1 MSSDDEHRFG
11 GRHTDDKLD
20 RLQGYMSAYTTALQE
35 KGFVLVYIDAF
46 AGTGTR
52 VETKPTL
59 PLFAVEGEEP
69 ETITLPGSARRALE
83 TKPPFGGL
91 VLVEKD
97 PARFAAL
104 ERLRSEYPDHHVILE
119 NGDANAVVQR
129 LCRNTPWNGSA
140 KSPPIRGLLFLDPY
154 GMEVSWET
162 IEAVARTEAIDMW
175 CFFPLMGLYRQAA
188 REPATIDERKRAKL
202 NSVLGTEEWQ
212 REWYKPVTPPTNLLG
227 LIEDDAAQLRTADV
241 NAIEAYVQK
250 RLESV
255 FRGVVLPPKRIF
267 GSRGHALAS
276 LFFATANPAPKA
288 VALARKI
295 ASHVLNSGNSSHW
308 RPR

>member
-1 MSSDDEHRFG
+1 MPADEQHRFG
-11 GRHTDDKLD
+11 GRHTDEKLD
-20 RLQGYMSAYTTALQE
+20 RLQAYMSAYTTALRE

-46 AGTGTR
+46 AGSGTR

-59 PLFAVEGEEP
+59 PLFEVDDGDP
-69 ETITLPGSARRALE
+69 ETITLPGSAKRAFE
-83 TKPPFGGL
+83 TKPPFGGF
-91 VLVEKD
+91 VLIEKD
-97 PARFAAL
+97 PGRFAAL
-104 ERLRSEYPDHHVILE
+104 ERLSTEYPEHRVVLE

-129 LCRNTPWNGSA
+129 LCRNTPWQGSH

-188 REPATIDERKRAKL
+188 REPAAIDDRKRAKL
-202 NSVLGTEEWQ
+202 NSVLGTDEWQ
-212 REWYKPVTPPTNLLG
+212 HEWYKPAAPSSNLLG
-227 LIEDDAAQLRTADV
+227 LMDDDAARVRTADV

-255 FRGVVLPPKRIF
+255 FKGVVLPPRRIT

-288 VALARKI
+288 VALAKKI

>member
-1 MSSDDEHRFG
+1 MSSDEQHRFG

-20 RLQGYMSAYTTALQE
+20 RLQQYMAAYTTALRE
-35 KGFVLVYIDAF
+35 KRFVLVYIDAF
-46 AGTGTR
+46 AGSGTR

-59 PLFAVEGEEP
+59 PLFSVEGHEP
-69 ETITLPGSARRALE
+69 ETVTVAGSAKRAFD

-97 PARFAAL
+97 AARFALL
-104 ERLRSEYPDHHVILE
+104 ERLRDQYPEHKVILE
-119 NGDANAVVQR
+119 NDDANAVVQR
-129 LCRNTPWNGSA
+129 LCRNTPWQGST

-154 GMEVSWET
+154 GMEVSWQT
-162 IEAVARTEAIDMW
+162 IEAIAKTEAIDMW

-188 REPATIDERKRAKL
+188 KKPMHIDKQKRAML
-202 NSVLGTEEWQ
+202 NFVLGTDDWE
-212 REWYKPVTPPTNLLG
+212 RDWYQPIPTPENFFGFL
-227 LIEDDAAQLRTADV
+227 EDDDRRVRTADV

-255 FRGVVLPPKRIF
+255 FKGVVLPPKRIY
-267 GSRGHALAS
+267 GVGGHPLAS

-288 VALARKI
+288 VALAKRI
-295 ASHVLNSGNSSHW
+295 ASHILSSGSSSHS